1 MIKGKILITGSNGQ
15 LGQCLRKAI
24 ESSPYIDQYIFTNR
38 TDFDITNI
46 NQMEKYLQDNEDIS
60 IIINCAAYTDVK
72 NAETTDGFKN
82 ALLIN
87 RDAVKNLAILCNKYN
102 IFLVH
107 FGTDYMY
114 RTYENKPIKENE
126 IHWSYK
132 NEDFA
137 IYANEKINKYGL
149 SKLLGIR
156 ELFNEMKE
164 IPQTPRFVVII
175 VSWLFS
181 EYGKNFVKTIYNKI
195 INGENLEVVLT
206 QIGSPTYAM
215 DLAKFIVNKIEIEDG
230 CFITNEINNN
240 WDNGF
245 DPINYAHILNF
256 ANLGLASWYDMAKFI
271 EGIVNGN
278 NQIVPREKPFDNI
291 IRPEYSV
298 LCLDKLLSLNNNKS
312 YIRHWTSAIYDC
324 VNKIAENGD

>member
-1 MIKGKILITGSNGQ
+1 MIEGKVLITGSNGQ

-24 ESSPYIDQYIFTNR
+24 ESSPYIDHYIFTNR
-38 TDFDITNI
+38 TDFDITNFD
-46 NQMEKYLQDNEDIS
+46 QMEKYLQDNEGIKM
-60 IIINCAAYTDVK
+60 IINCAAYTDVK
-72 NAETTDGFKN
+72 NAETTDGYKN

-87 RDAVKNLAILCNKYN
+87 REAVKNLAKLCNEHD

-107 FGTDYMY
+107 FATDYMY
-114 RTYENKPIKENE
+114 KIHEYKPIKETE
-126 IHWSYK
+126 IHWSYR

-137 IYANEKINKYGL
+137 VYANKDINKYGL
-149 SKLLGIR
+149 SKLLGVR
-156 ELFNEMKE
+156 ELFKE
-164 IPQTPRFVVII
+164 LKPNDKPKFVVIV

-181 EYGKNFVKTIYNKI
+181 EYGKNFVKTIYNKV
-195 INGENLEVVLT
+195 INGDKLEVVLT

-215 DLAKFIVNKIEIEDG
+215 DLANFIINKIELEDG
-230 CFITNEINNN
+230 CFVTNNIGNN
-240 WDNGF
+240 WNNGF

-256 ANLGLASWYDMAKFI
+256 ANLGLASWYDMAKLI
-271 EGIVNGN
+271 EGIVSGN
-278 NQIVPREKPFDNI
+278 NQVMPREKPFDNI
-291 IRPEYSV
+291 VRPEYSV